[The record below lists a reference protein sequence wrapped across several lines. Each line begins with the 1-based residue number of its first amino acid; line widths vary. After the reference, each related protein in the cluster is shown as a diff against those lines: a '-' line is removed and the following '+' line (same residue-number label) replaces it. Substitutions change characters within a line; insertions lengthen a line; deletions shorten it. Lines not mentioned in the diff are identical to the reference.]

1 MEPTKREP
9 NWDIYQIM
17 VDTDLNTMEA
27 ILVDRANGEIKKVTT
42 PLSNGMTIQ
51 EFIEKAIKGGWD
63 DTEYAFVCTPDGNSR
78 LAWLVGNWEYDEKIF
93 LDPKLW
99 QAVGKV
105 EGWSELKTPNRSP
118 VGQYEAGSWFFH
130 MHRLID
136 ALAEGKTIEEYLA
149 TL

>member
-1 MEPTKREP
+1 
-9 NWDIYQIM
+9 
-17 VDTDLNTMEA
+17 
-27 ILVDRANGEIKKVTT
+27 
-42 PLSNGMTIQ
+42 MTIQ
-51 EFIEKAIKGGWD
+51 EFIEKAIEGGWD

-105 EGWSELKTPNRSP
+105 EGWQYADSKHLISYRGVETLVPNGDWAER
-118 VGQYEAGSWFFH
+118 
-130 MHRLID
+130 MHEMID
-136 ALAEGKTIEEYLA
+136 SVNSGKTIEEYLS